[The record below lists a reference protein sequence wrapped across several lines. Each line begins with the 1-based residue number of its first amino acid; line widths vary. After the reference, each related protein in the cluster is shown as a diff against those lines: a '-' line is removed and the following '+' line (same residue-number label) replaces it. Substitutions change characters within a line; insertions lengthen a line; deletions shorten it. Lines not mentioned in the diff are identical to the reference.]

1 MKLTKSLFML
11 CAAGL
16 SLCAC
21 NSDDKLNQ
29 LPDGVGMVEVKVY
42 SPETKTVTSG
52 SPDGTIEVTGN
63 ITVTLY
69 ATFVGADGKTE
80 STPAEGMSVVLDGT
94 NTTAK
99 FWNVKNP
106 TKVTASVNG
115 GTDTYASTAI
125 NAAAMQVAPASIPAY
140 GEATPSLSNNSQSP
154 DLEGTEDEKVNA
166 NTGDN
171 NKTYQVYT
179 ANIAMKIPVARLEV
193 SGLKISST
201 TDYSTLTLDG
211 VYLDHISVNGPSWS
225 VDGFKTFASNPQDYV
240 YKAGE
245 GTGDVAILKDPA
257 KLEGETPKTVD
268 FATYTAT
275 SLPES
280 GVYAYNFYGAPEGT
294 AEDVANVD
302 DNAKTYNPSFKMYF
316 STGTKTSN
324 DVIYPRFAFIKRF
337 KDDAG
342 KTVVLENGNVY
353 KITGAELVDDNII
366 GDEGG
371 NTLYGVEVTV
381 TKASWTV
388 QTIKADWAN

>member
-21 NSDDKLNQ
+21 NSDENLNQ

-42 SPETKTVTSG
+42 SPETKTVTTG
-52 SPDGTIEVTGN
+52 SPDGTIEVTGP

-69 ATFVGADGKTE
+69 ATFVGSDGKTE

-94 NTTAK
+94 NTAK

-106 TKVTASVNG
+106 TKVTASVHG
-115 GTDTYASTAI
+115 GTDTYASIAI
-125 NAAAMQVAPASIPAY
+125 NDATMQVAPASIPAY
-140 GEATPSLSNNSQSP
+140 GEATPSLSNESQSP
-154 DLEGTEDEKVNA
+154 QLGGAADEKVNA
-166 NTGDN
+166 NEGDN
-171 NKTYQVYT
+171 NKTYQVYK
-179 ANIAMKIPVARLEV
+179 ASIAMKIPVARLEV
-193 SGLKISST
+193 SGLSLNSGSEYT
-201 TDYSTLTLDG
+201 SLTLDG

-225 VDGFKTFASNPQDYV
+225 GDGFKTFASNPQNYAFA
-240 YKAGE
+240 AGE
-245 GTGDVAILKDPA
+245 GTGFEAILKDP
-257 KLEGETPKTVD
+257 VD
-268 FATYTAT
+268 EDFVSGTYPAT
-275 SLPES
+275 

-294 AEDVANVD
+294 TTSDANAE
-302 DNAKTYNPSFKMYF
+302 TYNPSFKMYF
-316 STGTKTSN
+316 STGTKN
-324 DVIYPRFAFIKRF
+324 PDNVIYPRFAFIKRF
-337 KDDAG
+337 KDGAG
-342 KTVVLENGNVY
+342 KTVVLENGYVY

-388 QTIKADWAN
+388 QTIYADWAN

>member
-21 NSDDKLNQ
+21 DSDDNVNQ

-42 SPETKTVTSG
+42 SPETKTVTTG
-52 SPDGTIEVTGN
+52 SPDGTIEVTGD

-80 STPAEGMSVVLDGT
+80 TTPAEGMSVVLDGT

-99 FWNVKNP
+99 FWNVKKP
-106 TKVTASVNG
+106 TKVTASVHG
-115 GTDTYASTAI
+115 GTDTYASIDI
-125 NAAAMQVAPASIPAY
+125 NDATMQVAPASIPAY
-140 GEATPSLSNNSQSP
+140 GEATPSLSNNPSSP
-154 DLEGTEDEKVNA
+154 NFSDPDDEKVNA
-166 NTGDN
+166 HEGDN
-171 NKTYQVYT
+171 KKTYQVYT

-193 SGLKISST
+193 SGLKISNT
-201 TDYSTLTLDG
+201 TDYSSLTLDG
-211 VYLDHISVNGPSWS
+211 VYLDHISVNGPAWS
-225 VDGFKTFASNPQDYV
+225 GDGFKTFASNPQDYAFV
-240 YKAGE
+240 AGE
-245 GTGDVAILKDPA
+245 GTGVEAILKDPV
-257 KLEGETPKTVD
+257 GED
-268 FATYTAT
+268 FVSATYPTT
-275 SLPES
+275 

-294 AEDVANVD
+294 ATSDE
-302 DNAKTYNPSFKMYF
+302 NAAKYNPSFKMYF

-337 KDDAG
+337 KDEG
-342 KTVVLENGNVY
+342 NNTVVLKNGNVY
-353 KITGAELVDDNII
+353 KITAAELVDANII

-381 TKASWTV
+381 TEASWTV

>member
-21 NSDDKLNQ
+21 NSDENLNQ

-42 SPETKTVTSG
+42 SPETKATTTG
-52 SPDGTIEVTGN
+52 SPDGTIEVTGP

-69 ATFVGADGKTE
+69 ATFVGSDGKTE

-115 GTDTYASTAI
+115 GTDTYASIAI
-125 NAAAMQVAPASIPAY
+125 NAAAMQAAPASIPAY
-140 GEATPSLSNNSQSP
+140 GEATPSLSDNSSSP
-154 DLEGTEDEKVNA
+154 NFSDPDDEKVNA

-171 NKTYQVYT
+171 NKTYQIYT
-179 ANIAMKIPVARLEV
+179 ANIVMKIPVARLEV
-193 SGLKISST
+193 SGLSLT
-201 TDYSTLTLDG
+201 TGSKYTSLTLGG
-211 VYLDHISVNGPSWS
+211 VYLDHISLNGPSWS
-225 VDGFKTFASNPQDYV
+225 DNGFKTFTSSAENYAFTV
-240 YKAGE
+240 GA
-245 GTGDVAILKDPA
+245 GTGAEAILKDPVGD
-257 KLEGETPKTVD
+257 EFVSETYP
-268 FATYTAT
+268 AT
-275 SLPES
+275 

-294 AEDVANVD
+294 ATSDAN
-302 DNAKTYNPSFKMYF
+302 AATYNPSFKMYF
-316 STGTKTSN
+316 SAGTYTGTN
-324 DVIYPRFAFIKRF
+324 PVIYPRFAFIKRF
-337 KDDAG
+337 KDG
-342 KTVVLENGNVY
+342 GGNTVVLQNGYVY
-353 KITGAELVDDNII
+353 KIVGAELVDDNII

-381 TKASWTV
+381 TKAAWTV
-388 QTIKADWAN
+388 QTIEADWAN

>member
-21 NSDDKLNQ
+21 DSDENVNQ

-42 SPETKTVTSG
+42 SPETKAITTG
-52 SPDGTIEVTGN
+52 SSDGAIEVTGD

-80 STPAEGMSVVLDGT
+80 TTPAEGMSVVLDGT

-106 TKVTASVNG
+106 TKVTASVHG
-115 GTDTYASTAI
+115 GTDTYASIAI
-125 NAAAMQVAPASIPAY
+125 NDATMQVAPASIPAY
-140 GEATPSLSNNSQSP
+140 GEATPSLSNNPSSP
-154 DLEGTEDEKVNA
+154 NFSDPDDEKVNA
-166 NTGDN
+166 HEGDDS
-171 NKTYQVYT
+171 KTYQVYE
-179 ANIAMKIPVARLEV
+179 ADIAMKIPVARLEV
-193 SGLKISST
+193 SGLKISNT
-201 TDYSTLTLDG
+201 TDYSSLTLDG
-211 VYLDHISVNGPSWS
+211 VYLDHISVNGPAWS
-225 VDGFKTFASNPQDYV
+225 GDGFKTFASNPQDYAFV
-240 YKAGE
+240 AGE
-245 GTGDVAILKDPA
+245 GTGVEAILKDPV
-257 KLEGETPKTVD
+257 GED
-268 FATYTAT
+268 FVSATYPAT
-275 SLPES
+275 

-294 AEDVANVD
+294 ATSDE
-302 DNAKTYNPSFKMYF
+302 NAAKYNPSFKMYF

-337 KDDAG
+337 KDEG
-342 KTVVLENGNVY
+342 NNTVVLKNGNVY
-353 KITGAELVDDNII
+353 KITAAELVDANII

-381 TKASWTV
+381 TEASWTV
-388 QTIKADWAN
+388 QTIKADWAQ

>member
-21 NSDDKLNQ
+21 NSDENVNQ

-42 SPETKTVTSG
+42 SPETKAVTGG
-52 SPDGTIEVTGN
+52 STGDAIEVTGN

-69 ATFVGADGKTE
+69 ATFVGSDGKTE

-115 GTDTYASTAI
+115 GTNTYAATAI
-125 NAAAMQVAPASIPAY
+125 NAVAMQAVPASIPAY

-154 DLEGTEDEKVNA
+154 VLSAPNDEKVNA
-166 NTGDN
+166 NTGDDS
-171 NKTYQVYT
+171 KTYQVYE
-179 ANIAMKIPVARLEV
+179 ADIAMKIPVARLEV
-193 SGLKISST
+193 SGLSLKSGSEYT
-201 TDYSTLTLDG
+201 SLTLDG
-211 VYLDHISVNGPSWS
+211 VYLDKITTNGPTWNT
-225 VDGFKTFASNPQDYV
+225 DGFKTFTSNPIDYAFV
-240 YKAGE
+240 AGE
-245 GTGDVAILKDPA
+245 GTGIEAILKDPVGA
-257 KLEGETPKTVD
+257 NFV
-268 FATYTAT
+268 
-275 SLPES
+275 S
-280 GVYAYNFYGAPEGT
+280 GTFPTGSDVYAYNFYGAPEGT
-294 AEDVANVD
+294 AADVANTD
-302 DNAKTYNPSFKMYF
+302 DNAEIYNPSFKMYF
-316 STGTKTSN
+316 STGTKN
-324 DVIYPRFAFIKRF
+324 PDNVIYPRFAFIKRF